1 MFKPGPSVWTATIQN
16 VPLTVLFTLT
26 RDTLHTTGLFEA
38 TSTPVELWKYAN
50 FTEPVFLS
58 FSQALNKFL
67 DAGASLSRPVR
78 FDLCP
83 TNRSVTVFR
92 SKTSMSNGSSTVL
105 TLDRMDFDFST
116 NKLKISMSNT
126 SFRNFNS
133 SLDRMDFEVIFL
145 QINLNTANSYHLST
159 SEPRGEDPSSVYSTP
174 KSVFGSPLRALFSQ
188 NRDFFY

>member
-83 TNRSVTVFR
+83 TNRSVTVSLDQR
-92 SKTSMSNGSSTVL
+92 HWWAMQVSTVL
-105 TLDRMDFDFST
+105 TLDW
-116 NKLKISMSNT
+116 
-126 SFRNFNS
+126 
-133 SLDRMDFEVIFL
+133 MDFEVIFQ
-145 QINLNTANSYHLST
+145 QINLNTAPTFFT
-159 SEPRGEDPSSVYSTP
+159 SEPRGEVSAILSKFRQNPNEILAILFRV
-174 KSVFGSPLRALFSQ
+174 LFSQ
-188 NRDFFY
+188 KRFFLLSRIFRP